1 MNNTVS
7 TEIEN
12 IVNKHNHQLLSVI
25 SKRYNIPYDDLM
37 KIVTNT
43 TTSDTSCAEV
53 KSQTHGNDIITTNTS
68 TEAVAPA
75 CPPGK
80 IFNNSTGRYVSING
94 SVGKKIIKQQ
104 LLDQQQEIE
113 QANVDRSDPII
124 PKPLLL
130 RKNKVINKLCHPGT
144 NMVFDSSE
152 NRVVIGKLTDN
163 TIARLTEDDIA
174 TCENMGFQYE
184 IQDVCDEEEQVVG
197 DVDVKQPPDHPGVKS
212 DVDVKQPPDHPENS
226 AYVTPPCAYDIESVL
241 NNLQGMSIQE
251 EY

>member
-1 MNNTVS
+1 MNRTFS

-12 IVNKHNHQLLSVI
+12 IVNKHNQHLLSVI
-25 SKRYNIPYDDLM
+25 SKRYNIPYDDLL
-37 KIVTNT
+37 KIVTNP
-43 TTSDTSCAEV
+43 SDTSCTEV
-53 KSQTHGNDIITTNTS
+53 KSQTHDNDIITTNTP
-68 TEAVAPA
+68 TEAAVSA

-80 IFNNSTGRYVSING
+80 IFNKSTGRYVSING

-104 LLDQQQEIE
+104 LLDQQQEME
-113 QANVDRSDPII
+113 QANADRADPI

-130 RKNKVINKLCHPGT
+130 RKNKVINKLCHPDT

-163 TIARLTEDDIA
+163 TIAKLTEEDIA

-184 IQDVCDEEEQVVG
+184 IQDVIGEKPVVG
-197 DVDVKQPPDHPGVKS
+197 DVDVNQIPVKQPHTDSTSDDVDVKQPP
-212 DVDVKQPPDHPENS
+212 NS
-226 AYVTPPCAYDIESVL
+226 AYVTPPDAYDIESVL
-241 NNLQGMSIQE
+241 NNLQGMTIEE